1 MGCGGSGRGSRW
13 RAMTEPGFALPE
25 ELEEFRGLVREIVEE
40 RIGFARAAE
49 IDEADEFPADVHK
62 LFVENEL
69 MAVGYPEE
77 FGGAGGGSLTFALL
91 IEEISR
97 ISAGCALIPL
107 VSRLGAIPIML
118 AGSDEQ
124 KRDLFGGIARGE
136 HQMSYCLTEPGSGSD
151 SVAMK
156 TMYERS
162 GESGFVLSG
171 TKRFITNAGVS
182 DAYTVF
188 ATRDPEL
195 KAKGI
200 SAFVV
205 HADDPGVSFGKEERK
220 MGIRGSPT
228 REVYFDRTEI
238 PPDRLIGGESQ
249 GFTYAMQ
256 TLDYSRPTIAAQAL
270 GIAQGAFDVAAR
282 YATGREQFGKAI
294 GHFEGLQFLLADMA
308 MEVEAARLL
317 VYKAAS
323 LVDAGD
329 PRMTY
334 FASVAKCYAGDAAM
348 RVTTDA
354 VQILGGYGY
363 MKEYPVERMMRD
375 AKITQI
381 YEGTN
386 QIQRIV
392 IAKKLFS

>member
-1 MGCGGSGRGSRW
+1 MP
-13 RAMTEPGFALPE
+13 EPFALPE
-25 ELEEFRGLVREIVEE
+25 ELLTFRKAVRALCEE
-40 RIGFARAAE
+40 RVSPRAAE
-49 IDEADEFPADVHK
+49 IDAADEFPHDIHRA
-62 LFVENEL
+62 FVENEL

-77 FGGAGGGSLTFALL
+77 FGGSGGGSLTFAVL

-97 ISAGCALIPL
+97 ISAGAALIPL

-124 KRDLFGGIARGE
+124 KKEMFGGISRGE
-136 HQMSYCLTEPGSGSD
+136 RQMSYCLTEPGSGSD
-151 SVAMK
+151 SVAMR
-156 TMYERS
+156 TRFEPVNGGYR
-162 GESGFVLSG
+162 LSG

-182 DAYTVF
+182 DSYAVF

-200 SAFVV
+200 AAFLVFR
-205 HADDPGVSFGKEERK
+205 DDPGVSFGKEERK

-238 PPDRLIGGESQ
+238 PADRLIGAESE

-270 GIAQGAFDVAAR
+270 GIAQGAFDVAAS
-282 YATGREQFGKAI
+282 YATGREQFGKPI
-294 GHFEGLQFLLADMA
+294 GHFEGLQFMLADMA
-308 MEVEAARLL
+308 MEIEAARLL
-317 VYKAAS
+317 VYRAAS
-323 LVDAGD
+323 LVDARD
-329 PRMTY
+329 PRMSY
-334 FASVAKCYAGDAAM
+334 FASVAKCYAGDTAM
-348 RVTTDA
+348 KVTTDA

-363 MKEYPVERMMRD
+363 MREYPVERMMRD

-386 QIQRIV
+386 QIQRVV
-392 IAKKLFS
+392 IARQILKRLGG

>member
-1 MGCGGSGRGSRW
+1 
-13 RAMTEPGFALPE
+13 MTEGERPFELSGD
-25 ELEEFRGLVREIVEE
+25 LEEFRLLVREIVED
-40 RIGFARAAE
+40 RIGLARAAE
-49 IDEADEFPADVHK
+49 IDATDEFPWDVHK
-62 LFVENEL
+62 TFVENEL

-77 FGGAGGGSLTFALL
+77 FGGAGGGSLTFAVL

-97 ISAGCALIPL
+97 VSAGSSLIPL
-107 VSRLGAIPIML
+107 VSRLGAIPVML
-118 AGSDEQ
+118 AGSV
-124 KRDLFGGIARGE
+124 DLKTELLGGISSGS

-151 SVAMK
+151 SVAMR
-156 TMYERS
+156 TRYREAS
-162 GESGFVLSG
+162 GGFVLNG
-171 TKRFITNAGVS
+171 TKRFITGAGVS
-182 DAYTVF
+182 DMYTVF

-205 HADDPGVSFGKEERK
+205 SRDDPGVSFGKLEHK

-228 REVYFDRTEI
+228 REVYFDNSEI
-238 PPDRLIGGESQ
+238 PADRLIGDESE
-249 GFTYAMQ
+249 GFTYAMR

-270 GIAQGAFDVAAR
+270 GIAQGAFDFAAKYSTER
-282 YATGREQFGKAI
+282 HQFGKPI
-294 GHFEGLQFLLADMA
+294 SHFEGVQFMLADMA
-308 MEVEAARLL
+308 MEIEAARLL
-317 VYKAAS
+317 VYRAAS
-323 LVDAGD
+323 LVDAKD

-348 RVTTDA
+348 KVTTDA

-363 MKEYPVERMMRD
+363 MSEYPVERMMRD

-386 QIQRIV
+386 QIQRVV
-392 IAKKLFS
+392 IARNLLKQFGS

>member
-1 MGCGGSGRGSRW
+1 
-13 RAMTEPGFALPE
+13 MTDLNHFDLPE
-25 ELEEFRGLVREIVEE
+25 ELEQFRKVVREIVEE
-40 RIGFARAAE
+40 RIGLDRAAE
-49 IDEADEFPADVHK
+49 IDEADEFPWDVHRT
-62 LFVENEL
+62 FVENEL

-77 FGGAGGGSLTFALL
+77 FGGAGGGSLTFAVLV
-91 IEEISR
+91 EEISR
-97 ISAGCALIPL
+97 VSAGCALIPL

-124 KRDLFGGIARGE
+124 KRELFGGIARGE

-151 SVAMK
+151 AVAMK
-156 TMYERS
+156 TRYERTDA
-162 GESGFVLSG
+162 GFRLSG

-200 SAFVV
+200 SAFLIMS
-205 HADDPGVSFGKEERK
+205 DDPGVSFGKAEHK
-220 MGIRGSPT
+220 MGIHGSPT
-228 REVYFDRTEI
+228 REVYLEHAEV
-238 PPDRLIGGESQ
+238 PADRLIGEESE
-249 GFTYAMQ
+249 GFTYAMR

-270 GIAQGAFDVAAR
+270 GIAQGALDVALA
-282 YATGREQFGKAI
+282 YANERHQFGKPI
-294 GHFEGLQFLLADMA
+294 GHFEGIQFMLADMA

-323 LVDAGD
+323 LVEAGD
-329 PRMTY
+329 PRMTF

-348 RVTTDA
+348 KVTTDA

-363 MKEYPVERMMRD
+363 MREYPVERMMRD

-386 QIQRIV
+386 QIQRV
-392 IAKKLFS
+392 VMARQLLKGLQSAG